1 MADKFIKA
9 DNHILWIDIAKGLGC
24 ILVILGHFWY
34 NAPHPKVNTLIYSFH
49 IPLFFICSGFI
60 FKIKKDSK
68 FIDNIIN
75 RFKRLIIPC
84 IFFIILGVIMCF
96 ANNLIPSYKELFKQI
111 IYWDGVLPF
120 NAPVWFFIVLFEV
133 YFIIYLLMKEKLN
146 NIIILVIT
154 VVSYILG
161 YIVYKYNIFIPF
173 GLNRALLC
181 LGFFTTGIL
190 MRRVCDSNKNN
201 KFLLVI
207 LLIVSAISWFI
218 IALINGKVS
227 IYGYIFNN
235 YWLLVLS
242 GILGSIAFLIVSY
255 FISYIKL
262 TKAFVKISS
271 ISIFLIGTH
280 YILVYYLE
288 KLVRPIWYTH
298 KYIIY
303 IVIMTVLMILI
314 YMPICKVL
322 DKYLPFIT
330 GKIKKD

>member
-49 IPLFFICSGFI
+49 IPLFFVCAGFV
-60 FKIKKDSK
+60 FKIKKSQ
-68 FIDNIIN
+68 FIENVLN
-75 RFKRLIIPC
+75 KFKRLMIPSL
-84 IFFIILGVIMCF
+84 FFIILGVVMCMIL
-96 ANNLIPSYKELFKQI
+96 NMITNYKELLKQI
-111 IYWDGVLPF
+111 IYWNGELPF

-288 KLVRPIWYTH
+288 ELVRPIWYTH